1 MCGSK
6 STLMPRWENQA
17 HTSITVFMRG
27 SNDYRLIIALYVF
40 SVSYNRQST
49 EQDFLNFIKQN
60 YSFFELFY
68 LFIILNLAFLKF
80 SMFSLY

>member
-1 MCGSK
+1 MALKVPLCLDEKTKPILPLLSSCVG
-6 STLMPRWENQA
+6 
-17 HTSITVFMRG
+17 V
-27 SNDYRLIIALYVF
+27 NDYRLIIALYVF